1 MKAATA
7 RVTPPVAA
15 AVMIVA
21 QIQTVIVS
29 PRARRERRTRKKIPV
44 GITALSASDKSRV
57 RERPLLTGAGHRAL
71 ALDRS
76 RLKRSLEIIDKQ
88 G

>member
-21 QIQTVIVS
+21 QIQTVIAS

-71 ALDRS
+71 TLDTS